1 MKEHSSSFAA
11 SSETQPT
18 ENETIQS
25 NWRRVVR
32 RRAFLQGIGAAAA
45 ALPATSLFA
54 QEKDR
59 DRDHDRDDRPLSR
72 SDAAILR
79 LAAAIEL
86 IEADLWQQY
95 NELGGAVDH
104 NDNPNPGNPSY
115 TAALANLDSDMPQ
128 YISDNTDDEISH
140 AAFLNAYLE
149 SKGEEPV
156 SFKAF
161 QTIPPTKATGANQ
174 NLMRITNLQALNV
187 DTSWYFRYRSTN
199 NPDLGAVFPQLLNI
213 NNQPAIPISDKD
225 TDPTAL
231 VPLLQTLPITD
242 PKARRMQAIA
252 NTAGLHFA
260 FIEQGG
266 SSLYPILALKA
277 TSLEVLRILLSIGG
291 VEIDH
296 FSLWHD
302 KGGNAIAQPLAGPNG
317 LTDPETGL
325 TFPDFNNPANQHNA
339 KLSASDQ
346 AAGSQMF
353 QTNLI
358 LPEPVEFL
366 SKDFPPVSI
375 IRPTLTR
382 NGGAVATVH
391 AFMDDNLFLGQKDQ
405 RFFQKV
411 LRLAQDADDAHR
423 DLDN

>member
-1 MKEHSSSFAA
+1 MNLTNRVKNRRSF
-11 SSETQPT
+11 
-18 ENETIQS
+18 
-25 NWRRVVR
+25 
-32 RRAFLQGIGAAAA
+32 LYGLGAAAA
-45 ALPATSLFA
+45 TLPAATALA
-54 QEKDR
+54 KDS
-59 DRDHDRDDRPLSR
+59 DSDNKPLNKG
-72 SDAAILR
+72 DVAILR

-149 SKGEEPV
+149 SKGEAPV
-156 SFKAF
+156 SFQAF
-161 QTIPPTKATGANQ
+161 QTIPPSKATGANHD
-174 NLMRITNLQALNV
+174 LARITNLQALNV
-187 DTSWYFRYRSTN
+187 DTSWYFRYRSTT
-199 NPDLGAVFPQLLNI
+199 NPDLGAQFPQLLNI
-213 NNQPAIPISDKD
+213 TNQPAIPVSDQD
-225 TDPTAL
+225 TDPNAL
-231 VPLLQTLPITD
+231 VPLLQSLPITD
-242 PKARRMQAIA
+242 PKASRMQAIA

-325 TFPDFNNPANQHNA
+325 TFPDFNNPDNQHNSN
-339 KLSASDQ
+339 LSATDQ

-358 LPEPVEFL
+358 LPEPCQFL
-366 SKDFPPVSI
+366 NPDFPPVSI
-375 IRPTLTR
+375 IRPTLTK
-382 NGGAVATVH
+382 NGGAVATVQSFI
-391 AFMDDNLFLGQKDQ
+391 ADNLFLGQNNQ
-405 RFFQKV
+405 GFFQT
-411 LRLAQDADDAHR
+411 LLALAQAADNAQR
-423 DLDN
+423 DFN

>member
-1 MKEHSSSFAA
+1 MRKNKSFPA
-11 SSETQPT
+11 SSEAPST
-18 ENETIQS
+18 ESSKEIVDK
-25 NWRRVVR
+25 NWSRLVR
-32 RRAFLQGIGAAAA
+32 RRSFLHGIGAAVSV
-45 ALPATSLFA
+45 LPATALFA
-54 QEKDR
+54 AEKDL
-59 DRDHDRDDRPLSR
+59 DEDDRPLTR
-72 SDAAILR
+72 GDAAILR

-104 NDNPNPGNPSY
+104 NDNPNTGNPSY
-115 TAALANLDSDMPQ
+115 VAALSNLDSDMPQ

-140 AAFLNAYLE
+140 AAFINAYLE

-156 SFKAF
+156 SFQAF
-161 QTIPPTKATGANQ
+161 QTIPPSKATGANQ

-187 DTSWYFRYRSTN
+187 DTSWYFRYRSTT
-199 NPDLGAVFPQLLNI
+199 NPDLGAQFPQLLNI
-213 NNQPAIPISDKD
+213 ANQPAIPISDTD
-225 TDPTAL
+225 TDPNAL
-231 VPLLQTLPITD
+231 VSLLQAFPITD
-242 PKARRMQAIA
+242 PKASRIQAIA

-325 TFPDFNNPANQHNA
+325 TFPDFNNPANQQNA
-339 KLSASDQ
+339 KLSSTDQ

-358 LPEPVEFL
+358 LPEPTQFL
-366 SKDFPPVSI
+366 REDLPPVSI
-375 IRPTLTR
+375 IRPTSTR
-382 NGGAVATVH
+382 NGGAVATVQ
-391 AFMDDNLFLGQKDQ
+391 AFIADNLFLGQNDQ
-405 RFFQKV
+405 RFFQR
-411 LRLAQDADDAHR
+411 LMGLAQAADDARR
-423 DLDN
+423 DLGG